1 MVATPSESRIQQART
16 GALTQ
21 LLIRQLAPQL
31 ADGMPAVEYIAAC
44 VAAQRLGHETAAAD
58 MAAFIGAYRR
68 EQVPGRDM
76 PAPVQAEFPERLAA
90 WRAWRTADAVE
101 QVQQERIPQ
110 EQADAAV
117 RMQAEGAYRDTLG
130 AGRDTLLLSSQR
142 AGTRWRRMTGP
153 SPCAFCAMLAGRS
166 DYTTRESA
174 VTIVGRRG
182 RIKKVGRPAGSRFHG
197 HCTCTAVEVLGAGD
211 SVQQGWRDAYEQAV
225 QECRDDGVEP
235 TTANVLARMR
245 AQGGFSDSPRLVSSG
260 SDRPRPRPV
269 SPKPGPA
276 AARPSRPA
284 VIPPDSALAKAIGDD
299 NRKVLDRYLAS
310 TPHKNTA
317 GLWLRHVDAYQITG
331 VGPGDHPAYYRPS
344 TRTIHVDMG
353 RATRGD
359 HVQAPGEVILHETGH
374 AIDHILGGDTYLTA
388 AQPEF
393 REALN
398 RDAETLYRARRQKL
412 MEAHHARLKSIG
424 LRARAGQRIELRD
437 ADWLRDRGVLKTWT
451 VNRQAIAEAI
461 KRFDPARL
469 AVDRYEVCRAIAED
483 VRALPSRAWLVED
496 LLEAAY
502 GKTYVASY
510 GHGHG
515 YWAGDAQ
522 PAEAFADMMEA
533 QLANP
538 DAWAAIAARFPTAAK
553 VFDRIV
559 KEALNG

>member
-1 MVATPSESRIQQART
+1 MVATPSLSRAQQARA
-16 GALTQ
+16 GALAQ
-21 LLIRQLAPQL
+21 LLIRSLIPQL
-31 ADGMPAVEYIAAC
+31 TDGMPAVEYIAAC

-58 MAAFIGAYRR
+58 MAAFIAERR
-68 EQVPGRDM
+68 RLHASGRDL
-76 PAPVQAEFPERLAA
+76 PAPVLAEFPERLAA
-90 WRAWRTADAVE
+90 WRAWRTVDAVE
-101 QVQQERIPQ
+101 QVRRERIPP
-110 EQADAAV
+110 ERADTAA
-117 RMQAEGAYRDTLG
+117 RLQAEGAFQDALG
-130 AGRDTLLLSSQR
+130 AGRDTLMLSAHR

-182 RIKKVGRPAGSRFHG
+182 RIRAGGRPAGSKFHG
-197 HCTCTAVEVLGAGD
+197 HCTCTAVEVLGSGD

-260 SDRPRPRPV
+260 SDRPRPVP
-269 SPKPGPA
+269 PKPAPTSARSAQKA
-276 AARPSRPA
+276 A
-284 VIPPDSALAKAIGDD
+284 IPPGSALAKAIGDD

-317 GLWLRHVDAYQITG
+317 ELWLRHVDAYQITG

-398 RDAETLYRARRQKL
+398 RDAETLYKARRQKL

-522 PAEAFADMMEA
+522 PAEAFADMIEA

-553 VFDRIV
+553 AFDRIV

>member
-1 MVATPSESRIQQART
+1 MVATPALSRAQQART

-21 LLIRQLAPQL
+21 LLIRQLIPQL
-31 ADGMPAVEYIAAC
+31 TDGMPAVEYIAAC
-44 VAAQRLGHETAAAD
+44 IAAQRLGHETAAAD
-58 MAAFIGAYRR
+58 MAAFITEHRR
-68 EQVPGRDM
+68 QQAPGRDL
-76 PAPVQAEFPERLAA
+76 PTPVLAEFPERLAA

-101 QVQQERIPQ
+101 QGRQERIPP
-110 EQADAAV
+110 ERADAAA
-117 RMQAEGAYRDTLG
+117 RLQAEGAFRDTLG
-130 AGRDTLLLSSQR
+130 AGRDTLLLSAHR

-153 SPCAFCAMLAGRS
+153 APCAFCAMLAGRS

-182 RIKKVGRPAGSRFHG
+182 RIRAGGRPAGSKFHG
-197 HCTCTAVEVLGAGD
+197 HCTCTAIEVLGGGD

-260 SDRPRPRPV
+260 SDRPRPVP
-269 SPKPGPA
+269 PKPAPTSARSTQKA
-276 AARPSRPA
+276 A
-284 VIPPDSALAKAIGDD
+284 IPPSSAMAKAIGDD

-317 GLWLRHVDAYQITG
+317 ELWLRHVDAYQITG

-398 RDAETLYRARRQKL
+398 RDAETLYKARRQKL
-412 MEAHHARLKSIG
+412 MEAHH
-424 LRARAGQRIELRD
+424 ARAGQRIELRD

-515 YWAGDAQ
+515 YWVGDAQ
-522 PAEAFADMMEA
+522 PAEAFADMIEA

>member
-182 RIKKVGRPAGSRFHG
+182 RIKKGGRPAGSRFHG

-245 AQGGFSDSPRLVSSG
+245 AQGGFSRPSSRPTLPWPKQSATTTAKSWTATWHPRHTRTPLGCGCGTSTPTRSQASG
-260 SDRPRPRPV
+260 LATTRRTTVPPPARSMWTWAEQ
-269 SPKPGPA
+269 PA
-276 AARPSRPA
+276 ATTCRPPGKSSFMRPA
-284 VIPPDSALAKAIGDD
+284 TLSITSWAATPTSPPPSPSSEK
-299 NRKVLDRYLAS
+299 RS
-310 TPHKNTA
+310 TATP
-317 GLWLRHVDAYQITG
+317 
-331 VGPGDHPAYYRPS
+331 RPS
-344 TRTIHVDMG
+344 TGPADRSSWKRTM
-353 RATRGD
+353 
-359 HVQAPGEVILHETGH
+359 
-374 AIDHILGGDTYLTA
+374 
-388 AQPEF
+388 
-393 REALN
+393 
-398 RDAETLYRARRQKL
+398 
-412 MEAHHARLKSIG
+412 
-424 LRARAGQRIELRD
+424 
-437 ADWLRDRGVLKTWT
+437 
-451 VNRQAIAEAI
+451 
-461 KRFDPARL
+461 L
-469 AVDRYEVCRAIAED
+469 A
-483 VRALPSRAWLVED
+483 
-496 LLEAAY
+496 
-502 GKTYVASY
+502 
-510 GHGHG
+510 
-515 YWAGDAQ
+515 
-522 PAEAFADMMEA
+522 
-533 QLANP
+533 
-538 DAWAAIAARFPTAAK
+538 
-553 VFDRIV
+553 
-559 KEALNG
+559 